1 MRKFLF
7 LSQAQRFSDFALL
20 LLRIFVG
27 LFLVWSVWDHVSS
40 PERMQEYAGFLDKHD
55 FPSPRILAPLSV
67 YLQLAIGVAFVLG
80 LMTRWAGIFCVI
92 IFVVAI
98 VMVDS
103 SGGMRGIFPSG
114 CLVVIG
120 LYLAT
125 HGAGQYSI
133 DAALGAN
140 EAARRTSG
148 GVRLMR

>member
-1 MRKFLF
+1 MRNFLY
-7 LSQAQRFSDFALL
+7 LSQAQRFSDFTLL

-27 LFLVWSVWDHVSS
+27 LFLIWGVWDNITN
-40 PERMQEYAGFLDKHD
+40 PDRMQEFVAFLQSHG

-67 YLQLAIGVAFVLG
+67 YLQFAIGAAFVLG
-80 LMTRWAGIFCVI
+80 LITRWAGLLCAIN
-92 IFVVAI
+92 FVVAI
-98 VMVDS
+98 AMVDRF
-103 SGGMRGIFPSG
+103 GGMRGVFPSG

-125 HGAGQYSI
+125 YGAGRYSI

-140 EAARRTSG
+140 DTPRATG

>member
-1 MRKFLF
+1 MRKILS

-27 LFLVWSVWDHVSS
+27 LFLIWGVWDNITS
-40 PERMQEYAGFLDKHD
+40 PERMQEFIGFLEKHG

-67 YLQLAIGVAFVLG
+67 YAQFGIGVAFVLG
-80 LMTRWAGIFCVI
+80 LVTRWAGILCAINFI
-92 IFVVAI
+92 VAI
-98 VMVDS
+98 VMVDHL
-103 SGGMRGIFPSG
+103 GGVRGIFPSG

-125 HGAGQYSI
+125 HGAGRYSI
-133 DAALGAN
+133 DAAIGAN
-140 EAARRTSG
+140 EAPRTGG